1 MSVTD
6 QRSQV
11 AYYAILIGIDTY
23 QEKPLQGSVR
33 DVQNVKQFLE
43 GLPEPVQIHLLTSTK
58 SEDPASS
65 TPTQNSMAWPT
76 YKNVTSAIEQVTL
89 KANAGDYVYIHFSG
103 HGTRG
108 APQSQFSNHS
118 TGDLALVLLDK
129 TPKNNVRYL
138 WGPTLSIA
146 LKAMVDKGLVVS
158 LVLDCC
164 FSASVFRRKDPAV
177 RFLPFDASIDDE
189 IVTDLTIDL
198 GDGSTQPAGSAAR
211 DVSMLPNWLINP
223 DGYAIITACGPNEE
237 AREIEGPDKQ
247 IHGALSHLLLEVMEH
262 TSLQQSHGELFN
274 QLCAK
279 FQLFNVRQHP
289 VFYGNKHQRFFQH
302 PSLRGDGA
310 QLRAVSDE
318 ASGIHLEA
326 GQAHGVCIG
335 DQFLLSPLSSSVIG
349 GIPRRAVIARA
360 GDLTS
365 DLDIIDN
372 TTLIATDRMGW
383 TAKPHTKLLLQRYA
397 VRLASSI
404 SRREEWVRFL
414 EDRSLLVVG
423 SETPQIAFHLSL
435 SSAEEYQI
443 YNKTGQRI
451 VNLPAMRQDQISMD
465 QVCDIIQHLANF
477 ELVRAMKNASPS
489 AQFQQSFSVHII
501 SGERVFDELDS
512 IEVNHEDR
520 VHLRVENKGNQDL
533 YVFVYYLGSR
543 WQVENV
549 LRGTYE
555 VVPPLSRDLG
565 FTGLLMKKIVMK
577 VPAEMV
583 EKGHDYCEDIIKVFV
598 TSRATSFDMIELP
611 KLGTTRVVAK
621 DLKIERGRR
630 GKEAEDWMASDFSVR
645 TNLK

>member
-1 MSVTD
+1 MAD
-6 QRSQV
+6 QWSQV

-43 GLPEPVQIHLLTSTK
+43 RLPEPVQIHLLTPTE

-65 TPTQNSMAWPT
+65 TPTQDSTAWPT

-108 APQSQFSNHS
+108 VPQSQFSNHS
-118 TGDLALVLLDK
+118 TGDLALVLLDG
-129 TPKNNVRYL
+129 TPENNVRYL
-138 WGPTLSIA
+138 WGPTLAIA

-164 FSASVFRRKDPAV
+164 FSASVFRQKDPAV
-177 RFLPFDASIDDE
+177 RFLPFDTSTNDE
-189 IVTDLTIDL
+189 IVTDLTVDP

-223 DGYAIITACGPNEE
+223 DGYAIITACGPNEL
-237 AREIEGPDKQ
+237 AREIEGLDKQ
-247 IHGALSHLLLEVMEH
+247 IHGALSYLLLEVMEH

-289 VFYGNKHQRFFQH
+289 VFYGNKHQRLFQH

-310 QLRAVSDE
+310 QLRATSDE
-318 ASGIHLEA
+318 LSRVHLDA

-335 DQFLLSPLSSSVIG
+335 DQLLLSPLSSLVIG

-360 GDLTS
+360 GHLTS
-365 DLDIIDN
+365 ELDIIDN
-372 TTLIATDRMGW
+372 TTLITTDRIAW
-383 TAKPHTKLLLQRYA
+383 TAKPYTNLLLRRYA
-397 VRLASSI
+397 VRLASSL
-404 SRREEWVRFL
+404 SRREEWAQFL
-414 EDRSLLVVG
+414 EDRSLLVVD
-423 SETPQIAFHLSL
+423 SETPQIAFRLSL
-435 SSAEEYQI
+435 SSAGEYQI
-443 YNKTGQRI
+443 CDKVGQRI
-451 VNLPAMRQDQISMD
+451 VNLPAMLQDQIDMD
-465 QVCDIIQHLANF
+465 QVCDIIQHLAKF

-489 AQFQQSFSVHII
+489 AQFEKSFSVHII
-501 SGERVFDELDS
+501 SGERAFDELDP

-520 VHLRVENKGNQDL
+520 LHLIVENKGNRDL

-543 WQVENV
+543 WQVENI

-555 VVPPLSRDLG
+555 VLPPLSRDLG
-565 FTGLLMKKIVMK
+565 FTGLLKKKIVMK

-583 EKGHDYCEDIIKVFV
+583 EKGHDYCEDIIKVIV

-611 KLGTTRVVAK
+611 KLGTTCVVVK
-621 DLKIERGRR
+621 DLKIERGRN
-630 GKEAEDWMASDFSVR
+630 KEAEDWMASDFSVR

>member
-1 MSVTD
+1 MTD
-6 QRSQV
+6 QWSQV
-11 AYYAILIGIDTY
+11 AYYAILIGIDAY

-33 DVQNVKQFLE
+33 DVQNVKQFLD
-43 GLPEPVQIHLLTSTK
+43 GLPEPVQIQLLTSTK

-65 TPTQNSMAWPT
+65 TPTQNSTAWPT
-76 YKNVTSAIEQVTL
+76 YKNVTSAIQQVTL

-108 APQSQFSNHS
+108 VPQSQFSNYS
-118 TGDLALVLLDK
+118 TGDLALVLLDR
-129 TPKNNVRYL
+129 TPENNVKYL
-138 WGPTLSIA
+138 WGPTLAIA

-164 FSASVFRRKDPAV
+164 FSASVFRRKDSAV
-177 RFLPFDASIDDE
+177 RFLPFDASVDDE
-189 IVTDLTIDL
+189 IVTDLTI

-223 DGYAIITACGPNEE
+223 DGYAIITACGPNEL

-289 VFYGNKHQRFFQH
+289 VFYGNKRQRFFQH
-302 PSLRGDGA
+302 PNLRGDGA

-318 ASGIHLEA
+318 VSGVHLEA
-326 GQAHGVCIG
+326 GQAHGVCVG

-349 GIPRRAVIARA
+349 GIPRRAFITRA

-365 DLDIIDN
+365 DLDIVDN

-397 VRLASSI
+397 VQLASSI
-404 SRREEWVRFL
+404 SRREEWAQFL
-414 EDRSLLVVG
+414 EDRWLLVVD
-423 SETPQIAFHLSL
+423 SETPQIAFHLSI

-443 YNKTGQRI
+443 YNKIGQRI
-451 VNLPAMRQDQISMD
+451 VNLPAMRQDQIGMD

-477 ELVRAMKNASPS
+477 ELVRVMKNASPNT
-489 AQFQQSFSVHII
+489 QFQQSFSVHII
-501 SGERVFDELDS
+501 SGERAFEVLDP

-520 VHLRVENKGNQDL
+520 VHLRVENKGNHDL

-565 FTGLLMKKIVMK
+565 FTGLLKKKIVMK
-577 VPAEMV
+577 VPTEMV
-583 EKGHDYCEDIIKVFV
+583 EKGHDYCEDVIKVIV

-621 DLKIERGRR
+621 DLKIERGRI
-630 GKEAEDWMASDFSVR
+630 GKEAENWIAFDFSVR

>member
-1 MSVTD
+1 MTD
-6 QRSQV
+6 QWSQV

-33 DVQNVKQFLE
+33 DVRNVKQFLE

-65 TPTQNSMAWPT
+65 TPAQNSTAWPT
-76 YKNVTSAIEQVTL
+76 YRNVTSAIEQVTL
-89 KANAGDYVYIHFSG
+89 KANAGDSVYIHFSG

-108 APQSQFSNHS
+108 MPQSRFSNHS
-118 TGDLALVLLDK
+118 TGDLALALLDG
-129 TPKNNVRYL
+129 TPENNVRYL
-138 WGPTLSIA
+138 WGPTLAIA

-164 FSASVFRRKDPAV
+164 FSASVYRQKDPAV
-177 RFLPFDASIDDE
+177 RFLPFNASIEDE
-189 IVTDLTIDL
+189 VATDLTIDPR
-198 GDGSTQPAGSAAR
+198 DGSTKPTDSATR

-223 DGYAIITACGPNEE
+223 DGYAIITACGPNEL
-237 AREIEGPDKQ
+237 AREIEGLDKQ

-262 TSLQQSHGELFN
+262 TSLQQSHGELFH

-289 VFYGNKHQRFFQH
+289 VFYGNKHQRFFSH
-302 PSLRGDGA
+302 PNLRGGGA
-310 QLRAVSDE
+310 QHWAVGDGF
-318 ASGIHLEA
+318 SGIHLDA
-326 GQAHGVCIG
+326 GQAHGICTG
-335 DQFLLSPLSSSVIG
+335 DQFLLSPFSSLEIG
-349 GIPRRAVIARA
+349 TVQRRAVVVRA

-372 TTLIATDRMGW
+372 TALIATDRMGW

-397 VRLASSI
+397 VRLASNLSLQ
-404 SRREEWVRFL
+404 EEWAQFL
-414 EDRSLLVVG
+414 EDRSLLVVD

-435 SSAEEYQI
+435 SSSEEYQI
-443 YNKTGQRI
+443 HNKTGQRI
-451 VNLPAMRQDQISMD
+451 MNLPAMHQNQAGMD

-477 ELVRAMKNASPS
+477 ELVREMKNASPS

-501 SGERVFDELDS
+501 SGEVAFDELDP

-520 VHLRVENKGNQDL
+520 VHLRVENKGNRDL

-543 WQVENV
+543 WQIQNV

-555 VVPPLSRDLG
+555 VVPPLSSDLG
-565 FTGLLMKKIVMK
+565 FTGLLKKKIVMK

-583 EKGHDYCEDIIKVFV
+583 EKGHDYCEDIIKVIV
-598 TSRATSFDMIELP
+598 TSRPTSFDMIELP
-611 KLGTTRVVAK
+611 KLGTTRAVAK
-621 DLKIERGRR
+621 GLKIEQGRG
-630 GKEAEDWMASDFSVR
+630 GKEAEDWMAFDFSVR
-645 TNLK
+645 TKLK

>member
-6 QRSQV
+6 QSSQV

-43 GLPEPVQIHLLTSTK
+43 GLPVPVQIHLLASTK

-65 TPTQNSMAWPT
+65 TPWPT
-76 YKNVTSAIEQVTL
+76 YQNVTSALEQVTF

-108 APQSQFSNHS
+108 APQSQFSNLS
-118 TGDLALVLLDK
+118 TGDLALVLLDQMPQHK
-129 TPKNNVRYL
+129 VRYL
-138 WGPTLSIA
+138 WGPTLAIA

-177 RFLPFDASIDDE
+177 RFLPFDGSIDDK
-189 IVTDLTIDL
+189 IVTDLTIDP
-198 GDGSTQPAGSAAR
+198 GEGSTQPAASAAR
-211 DVSMLPNWLINP
+211 DASMLPNWLINP

-247 IHGALSHLLLEVMEH
+247 IRGALSQLLLEVMEH
-262 TSLQQSHGELFN
+262 TSVQESHGELFN

-289 VFYGNKHQRFFQH
+289 VFYGNKLQRFFQH
-302 PSLRGDGA
+302 PCLRSDGVH
-310 QLRAVSDE
+310 LRAVSDE
-318 ASGIHLEA
+318 VCGVQLEA
-326 GQAHGVCIG
+326 GQAHGVCTG
-335 DQFLLSPLSSSVIG
+335 DRFLLSPLRSSVIG
-349 GIPRRAVIARA
+349 EIPRRAVIARA

-365 DLDIIDN
+365 DLDMIDN
-372 TTLIATDRMGW
+372 TTLIATDRMAW

-397 VRLASSI
+397 VRLDSSI
-404 SRREEWVRFL
+404 SRREEWVQFL
-414 EDRSLLVVG
+414 KDRSLLVA
-423 SETPQIAFHLSL
+423 SETSQTAFYLSL

-443 YNKTGQRI
+443 CNKIGQRI
-451 VNLPAMRQDQISMD
+451 VNLPSMRQDQIGLD
-465 QVCDIIQHLANF
+465 QVCEIIQHLANF
-477 ELVRAMKNASPS
+477 EM
-489 AQFQQSFSVHII
+489 SFSVHII
-501 SGERVFDELDS
+501 SGERVYAEFDS

-520 VHLRVENKGNQDL
+520 VHLRVENKGNRDL

-543 WQVENV
+543 WQVENI
-549 LRGTYE
+549 LRGTYK
-555 VVPPLSRDLG
+555 VVPPPSRDLG
-565 FTGLLMKKIVMK
+565 FTGLLMMKIAMK
-577 VPAEMV
+577 VPAEV
-583 EKGHDYCEDIIKVFV
+583 VGKEHGYCEDIIKVFV

-621 DLKIERGRR
+621 DLKIERGRS
-630 GKEAEDWMASDFSVR
+630 GKETEDWTASDFSIR
-645 TNLK
+645 TNLKSILA

>member
-6 QRSQV
+6 QWSQV

-33 DVQNVKQFLE
+33 DVQKVKQFLE

-65 TPTQNSMAWPT
+65 TPTQNSTAWPT

-138 WGPTLSIA
+138 WGPTLAIA
-146 LKAMVDKGLVVS
+146 LKAMVDKGLVVN

-335 DQFLLSPLSSSVIG
+335 DQFLLSPLSSVIG

-372 TTLIATDRMGW
+372 TTLIETDRMGW

-404 SRREEWVRFL
+404 SRREEWVQFL

-443 YNKTGQRI
+443 YNKIGQRI
-451 VNLPAMRQDQISMD
+451 VNLPAMRQDQIGMY

-501 SGERVFDELDS
+501 SGERVFDELDP

-520 VHLRVENKGNQDL
+520 VHLRVENKGNRDL

-621 DLKIERGRR
+621 DLKIERGRS